1 MRLSDKD
8 FAKLWKIKPMA
19 SSDSVVIHN
28 GKILLIK
35 RATKPFKGFW
45 TLPGGIMDSGET
57 IEQTAIREV
66 LEETGAKVKI
76 EKMVGV
82 YSGPKRDP
90 RGTSLSVVFLMK
102 FIRFSG
108 VADKEVS
115 EVRFFP
121 VNKLPTRIGF
131 DHRDIIK
138 DALNKLSKKHNKRQ

>member
-35 RATKPFKGFW
+35 RATEPFKGFW
-45 TLPGGIMDSGET
+45 ALPGGIMDSGET

-76 EKMVGV
+76 EKMIGV

-115 EVRFFP
+115 EVKFFP
-121 VNKLPTRIGF
+121 INKLPARIGF
-131 DHRDIIK
+131 DHKTIIN
-138 DALNKLSKKHNKRQ
+138 DALKLLRKDKCN

>member
-8 FAKLWKIKPMA
+8 FAKLWKIRPMA

-28 GKILLIK
+28 NEILLVK

-45 TLPGGIMDSGET
+45 TLPGGIMDPGET
-57 IEQTAIREV
+57 IEQTAVREV
-66 LEETGAKVKI
+66 LEEPGAKVTI
-76 EKMVGV
+76 DRMLGV

-102 FIRFSG
+102 FIKFVG

-115 EVRFFP
+115 EVKFFP
-121 VNKLPTRIGF
+121 VNKIPSKLGF
-131 DHRDIIK
+131 DHKTVIN
-138 DALNKLSKKHNKRQ
+138 DALKLSRKDKCN